1 MNAKTIETMTAKEIE
16 TEYFSIAKRAARAS
30 DAVFDTNPEEASRII
45 AAGEKEQKAFARS
58 VRLFFFFRLPEHEIA
73 DSSDRA
79 LFYPLA
85 GGWRRAVDNTVA
97 KSDWRLMGSAFLR
110 GAVEERTKGATIPN
124 FGDDDD

>member
-45 AAGEKEQKAFARS
+45 NAGEKEQKAFARR
-58 VRLFFFFRLPEHEIA
+58 VRSFFFFRLPAHEIA

-85 GGWRRAVDNTVA
+85 NGWRRAVDDSTA
-97 KSDWRLMGSAFLR
+97 RADWRLISCAHLR
-110 GAVEERTKGATIPN
+110 AAIEERANGAQIPT
-124 FGDDDD
+124 FGDSDD